1 MKKIILLFIFIFL
14 FKISLASPEIEIEN
28 PWVREASK
36 FDGVS
41 AAYLI
46 IKNNGNEP
54 DYLIDV
60 SSNVAQIVQIH
71 KMTYKN
77 GVAGMERVKEIK
89 IPPKS
94 KVELTG
100 KYHIMLVKLKKD
112 LKAGEHIKLTLIFK
126 KSGKINVDAVVKNP
140 FHN

>member
-1 MKKIILLFIFIFL
+1 MKKFIFL
-14 FKISLASPEIEIEN
+14 FLLTFIFDLSIASPKIEIQN

-36 FDGVS
+36 YGGVS
-41 AAYLI
+41 AAYLV

-94 KVELTG
+94 EVELTG
-100 KYHIMLVKLKKD
+100 KYHIMLIKLKKD
-112 LKAGEHIKLTLIFK
+112 LKSGQHVKLTLIFK
-126 KSGKINVDAVVKNP
+126 KSGKITVDAVVRGLTS
-140 FHN
+140 H